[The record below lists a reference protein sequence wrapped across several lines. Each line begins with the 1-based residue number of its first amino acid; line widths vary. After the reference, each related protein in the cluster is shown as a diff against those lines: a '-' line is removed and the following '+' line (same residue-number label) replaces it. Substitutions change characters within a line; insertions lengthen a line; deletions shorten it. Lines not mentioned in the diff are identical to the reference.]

1 VEVAIER
8 WGRIDVLIANAA
20 ISDFGPI
27 AEADPELW
35 RVVIVTNVLG
45 VMFAVR
51 ATLPHMLK
59 AGCSRFDPAL
69 GCGPIAKSRRDFQD
83 VARTATT

>member
-1 VEVAIER
+1 M
-8 WGRIDVLIANAA
+8 LIANAA
-20 ISDFGPI
+20 IADFGPI

-35 RVVIVTNVLG
+35 RDVIVTNILG

-59 AGCSRFDPAL
+59 LSRHP
-69 GCGPIAKSRRDFQD
+69 
-83 VARTATT
+83 